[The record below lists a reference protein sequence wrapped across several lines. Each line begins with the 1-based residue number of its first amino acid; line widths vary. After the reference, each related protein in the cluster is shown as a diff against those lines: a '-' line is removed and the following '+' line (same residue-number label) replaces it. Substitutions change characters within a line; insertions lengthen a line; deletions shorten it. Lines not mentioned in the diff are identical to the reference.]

1 MASQTPIRAA
11 AYKSPYGPRYTLQ
24 PNLNGANFTTISRTA
39 LKAGS
44 FGGAAVVAVLL
55 FASSIPIV
63 KRDILQV
70 GPWET
75 LSCIKG
81 CQANTFTQNF
91 PLVGRYFVKPEVHP
105 QDNDEVFHI
114 PQAQKY
120 CEGRFLEWDDKIT
133 TPPGLYIFSVLL
145 QKAANVTSNLWAF
158 DCVASTL
165 RFTNVLG
172 LIVLAYLALL
182 CRHEI
187 ESRFYEAHSGA
198 RLKAMSTYVIHTAVN
213 IALFP
218 LLFFFSGLYYTDVI
232 STAVVL
238 GAFLNHLK
246 RVGRDRSSWTNNLM
260 TIVFGVAAL
269 FMRQTNVFWI
279 VVWMGGL
286 EAVHAI
292 KTLRPKRVDR
302 PFMPT
307 LTAQL
312 KFWYLRYSVGDV
324 HDAPLG
330 LAWPDDMLLT
340 IISFGIAALHN
351 PVRVIRQIWPYI
363 SVLIA
368 FVGFVAWNGGVVLGD
383 KSNHVATIHLAQ
395 MLYIWPFFAFFSL
408 PLLLPYAVPL
418 FDTTIAFFGGKARHG
433 VLEVYSEQ
441 SSSGKGIVSE
451 SDVAPRSRPGRGDSS
466 STKLSPAL
474 RTACLIV
481 ASPLPI
487 WMLYVAATLA
497 ASAAVVKFNTIV
509 HPFTLADNRHYMFY
523 IFRYTIRRGDL
534 FRLLLI
540 IPYTLSRWMIW
551 GTVAGCTDWLAPTRS
566 VLSSPARYSVFQPA
580 ANTSNAS
587 RTIAAPIPGQTDGQ
601 VPEITEID
609 PLAMSC
615 EPCSTSTGLVF
626 LLTTA
631 LSLVTAPLVEPRYF
645 IIPWVMWR
653 LLVPAWRFP
662 GHDHCSVSRTL
673 GGQNT
678 QSQSQSY
685 KTRLL
690 VVFKRYDVR
699 LVLETIW
706 LVAINVA
713 TGYIFLAKPY
723 VWRDENGLVLDEGR
737 LQRFMW

>member
-1 MASQTPIRAA
+1 MIAHTHFAA
-11 AYKSPYGPRYTLQ
+11 FSGTFLATLG
-24 PNLNGANFTTISRTA
+24 L
-39 LKAGS
+39 
-44 FGGAAVVAVLL
+44 
-55 FASSIPIV
+55 SIPIIIFLSRQNKQARSIV
-63 KRDILQV
+63 VSFSFIILASV
-70 GPWET
+70 AWST
-75 LSCIKG
+75 LVSH
-81 CQANTFTQNF
+81 AV
-91 PLVGRYFVKPEVHP
+91 PRPYL
-105 QDNDEVFHI
+105 DEVFHI

-133 TPPGLYIFSVLL
+133 TPPGLFVNTSSGISTNLYAAQELTIPRYIFSVFL
-145 QKAANVTSNLWAF
+145 QKAANVTGNLWAF
-158 DCVASTL
+158 DCGASTL

-187 ESRFYEAHSGA
+187 ESRFYEARSGA

-213 IALFP
+213 ISLFP

-232 STAVVL
+232 STAIVL

-246 RVGRDRSSWTNNLM
+246 RVGRDGSSWTNGLI
-260 TIVFGVAAL
+260 TILLGVAAL

-286 EAVHAI
+286 EVVHAI
-292 KTLRPKRVDR
+292 KTLRPKRIDR

-351 PVRVIRQIWPYI
+351 PVRVIRQTWPYI
-363 SVLIA
+363 SVLIV
-368 FVGFVAWNGGVVLGD
+368 FVSFVAWNGGVVLGD

-418 FDTTIAFFGGKARHG
+418 FDTVIALFGDKARHSA
-433 VLEVYSEQ
+433 LEESSEH
-441 SSSGKGIVSE
+441 SISGKGIVSE
-451 SDVAPRSRPGRGDSS
+451 GDVAPRSRLRRGDSS
-466 STKLSPAL
+466 SAKLSPAL
-474 RTACLIV
+474 RIACRIL

-487 WMLYVAATLA
+487 WLLYVTATLA
-497 ASAAVVKFNTIV
+497 ASAVIVKFNTIV

-523 IFRYTIRRGDL
+523 IFRYTIRRGDPS
-534 FRLLLI
+534 RLLLI
-540 IPYTLSRWMIW
+540 IPYTLSRWMVW
-551 GTVAGCTDWLAPTRS
+551 GTLAGCTDWLASTRS
-566 VLSSPARYSVFQPA
+566 VLSSSARYSVFQFTA
-580 ANTSNAS
+580 STSNAS
-587 RTIAAPIPGQTDGQ
+587 RTIAAPISGRTDGQ
-601 VPEITEID
+601 APELAETD

-615 EPCSTSTGLVF
+615 EPCPTSTGLIF

-631 LSLVTAPLVEPRYF
+631 LSLVTASLVEPRYF

-653 LLVPAWRFP
+653 LLVPAWKIP
-662 GHDHCSVSRTL
+662 NHDNRSVSRTVD
-673 GGQNT
+673 GQIA
-678 QSQSQSY
+678 QSQSPSGMA
-685 KTRLL
+685 RFL
-690 VVFKRYDVR
+690 VVLKRYDVR

-706 LVAINVA
+706 LVAINMA

-723 VWRDENGLVLDEGR
+723 VWRDENGLVLDEGQ

>member
-1 MASQTPIRAA
+1 MVSQTPVRAA
-11 AYKSPYGPRYTLQ
+11 AYKSPYGPRYSLQ
-24 PNLNGANFTTISRTA
+24 PNLKGANFTTISRTA

-44 FGGAAVVAVLL
+44 FGGAAAVAVLL

-63 KRDILQV
+63 KRDILQN
-70 GPWET
+70 
-75 LSCIKG
+75 I
-81 CQANTFTQNF
+81 
-91 PLVGRYFVKPEVHP
+91 PLVGRYFVKQEVHP

-145 QKAANVTSNLWAF
+145 QKTAKIAGNLWAF
-158 DCVASTL
+158 DCGASTL

-187 ESRFYEAHSGA
+187 ELRFYEAHSGT
-198 RLKAMSTYVIHTAVN
+198 RLKAMSTYAIHTAVN

-246 RVGRDRSSWTNNLM
+246 RVGRDRSSWTNDLM
-260 TIVFGVAAL
+260 TIFFGVAAL

-292 KTLRPKRVDR
+292 KTLRPERVDR

-312 KFWYLRYSVGDV
+312 KFSYWRYSVGDV
-324 HDAPLG
+324 HDATLG

-340 IISFGIAALHN
+340 LISLGIAALHN
-351 PVRVIRQIWPYI
+351 PIRVIRQIWPYI

-418 FDTTIAFFGGKARHG
+418 FDAVIALFRGKARHSAIEG
-433 VLEVYSEQ
+433 SSEQ
-441 SSSGKGIVSE
+441 SISGKGIASE
-451 SDVAPRSRPGRGDSS
+451 GDVAPRSRLGREDSS
-466 STKLSPAL
+466 SARLSPAL
-474 RTACLIV
+474 RTACLMV
-481 ASPLPI
+481 TSPLPI
-487 WMLYVAATLA
+487 WLLYVTATLA
-497 ASAAVVKFNTIV
+497 ASAAVVNFNTIV

-523 IFRYTIRRGDL
+523 IFRYTIRRGDR

-540 IPYTLSRWMIW
+540 IPYTLSRWMVW
-551 GTVAGCTDWLAPTRS
+551 GTLAGCTDWVAPTRS
-566 VLSSPARYSVFQPA
+566 VLSSSARYSVFQPTA
-580 ANTSNAS
+580 TTSNAS
-587 RTIAAPIPGQTDGQ
+587 RTIAAPISGQKDGQ
-601 VPEITEID
+601 APELAETD

-615 EPCSTSTGLVF
+615 GPCSTSTGLIF

-653 LLVPAWRFP
+653 LLVPAWKIP
-662 GHDHCSVSRTL
+662 DHDHYSVSRTF
-673 GGQNT
+673 GGQNA
-678 QSQSQSY
+678 QSQSPSCMA
-685 KTRLL
+685 RLL
-690 VVFKRYDVR
+690 VVVKRYDVR

-706 LVAINVA
+706 LVVINVA
-713 TGYIFLAKPY
+713 TGYIFLTKPY
-723 VWRDENGLVLDEGR
+723 VWRDENGLVLDGGR

>member
-1 MASQTPIRAA
+1 MASQIPVRAA
-11 AYKSPYGPRYTLQ
+11 AYKSPYGPRYSLQ
-24 PNLNGANFTTISRTA
+24 PNLKGANFTTISRTA

-44 FGGAAVVAVLL
+44 FSGAAVVAVLL
-55 FASSIPIV
+55 FTSSIPIFR
-63 KRDILQV
+63 RDILQV
-70 GPWET
+70 GSWET
-75 LSCIKG
+75 SYCIKG
-81 CQANTFTQNF
+81 CQANTFTQNI
-91 PLVGRYFVKPEVHP
+91 PLVGRYFVKQEIHP

-145 QKAANVTSNLWAF
+145 QKTAKVAGNLWAS
-158 DCVASTL
+158 DCGASTL

-187 ESRFYEAHSGA
+187 ESRFYEARSGA
-198 RLKAMSTYVIHTAVN
+198 RLKSMSTYVIHTAVN

-246 RVGRDRSSWTNNLM
+246 RVGRDRSSWTNDLM
-260 TIVFGVAAL
+260 TLFFGVAAL

-292 KTLRPKRVDR
+292 KTLRPERVDR

-312 KFWYLRYSVGDV
+312 KFSYWRYSVGDV

-340 IISFGIAALHN
+340 LISLGIAVLHN

-383 KSNHVATIHLAQ
+383 KSNHVATIHLTQ

-418 FDTTIAFFGGKARHG
+418 FDTAIALFGGKARHNATEG
-433 VLEVYSEQ
+433 SGEQ
-441 SSSGKGIVSE
+441 SISGKGIASKG
-451 SDVAPRSRPGRGDSS
+451 DIAPRSRLSRGDSS
-466 STKLSPAL
+466 SAKLSPAL
-474 RTACLIV
+474 RTTCRML

-487 WMLYVAATLA
+487 WLLYVTTTLA

-540 IPYTLSRWMIW
+540 IPYTFSRWMVW
-551 GTVAGCTDWLAPTRS
+551 GTLAGCTDWIAPTRS
-566 VLSSPARYSVFQPA
+566 VLSSSARYSVFQPT
-580 ANTSNAS
+580 ANTSTAS
-587 RTIAAPIPGQTDGQ
+587 RTIAAPISGQRDGQ
-601 VPEITEID
+601 APELAETD

-615 EPCSTSTGLVF
+615 EPCSTSTGLIF

-645 IIPWVMWR
+645 IIPWVTWR
-653 LLVPAWRFP
+653 LLVPAWKIP
-662 GHDHCSVSRTL
+662 DHDHYSVSRTF
-673 GGQNT
+673 GGQNA
-678 QSQSQSY
+678 QSQSSSCMA
-685 KTRLL
+685 RLL
-690 VVFKRYDVR
+690 VVLKRYDVR

-713 TGYIFLAKPY
+713 TGYIFLTKPY